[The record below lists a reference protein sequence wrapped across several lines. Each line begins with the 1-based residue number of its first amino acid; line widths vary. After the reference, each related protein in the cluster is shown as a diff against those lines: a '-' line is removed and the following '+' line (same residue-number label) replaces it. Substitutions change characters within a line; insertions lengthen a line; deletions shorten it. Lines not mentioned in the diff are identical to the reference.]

1 MMTQTRSAQNQTN
14 QNQTARPAAQT
25 TANAQSA
32 AAVALETKQAPVIE
46 MHDAP
51 YSWNV
56 TVQDPQSGF
65 VEMFTVRAVSFEGFT
80 SRVETMKARLMERN
94 YKPAPT
100 RDARASAAQAQT
112 HDAETQAES
121 EAAPLCGIHG
131 TPMQERTGRNGQK
144 FWSCPQK
151 FANGNYCNYRPPK
164 Q

>member
-1 MMTQTRSAQNQTN
+1 M
-14 QNQTARPAAQT
+14 
-25 TANAQSA
+25 SA
-32 AAVALETKQAPVIE
+32 AAVALEEKTAPMIE
-46 MHDAP
+46 MHEAP

-56 TVQDPQSGF
+56 AVQDVNGF
-65 VEMFTVRAVSFEGFT
+65 IEMFTVRAVSEKGFRE
-80 SRVETMKARLMERN
+80 RVARVKAQLLAEN
-94 YKPAPT
+94 YTPAPT
-100 RDARASAAQAQT
+100 RDARKSATQAQT
-112 HDAETQAES
+112 HDAETQAET